1 MPPRIINHVTHV
13 LSYQPLAPMLNITL
27 TKPNINIE
35 IFDFML
41 FHRKKHL
48 CPLLDVINPM
58 ANPMNV
64 NRFQWQIQILDNYTF
79 INFTSYPQN
88 VIFTCL
94 KFLKKLDE

>member
-35 IFDFML
+35 IFDFTL
-41 FHRKKHL
+41 FHQKKHL

-64 NRFQWQIQILDNYTF
+64 NRFQMADSNFGQLYLDK
-79 INFTSYPQN
+79 FTSYPQN

-94 KFLKKLDE
+94 KINKKIG